1 MPSFTYQP
9 LTELEAINMM
19 LENIGESP
27 VSNLETSGDLYVSVA
42 RQMLYNASREIQTR
56 GWYFNTEENYPL
68 PINGSNEVVLASNVL
83 GVDLTD
89 DFYIYDAVL
98 RGNKLYNRKTHSY
111 VFDKDL
117 KGDITLFLEWSNLPQ
132 PARQYIAVVAAR
144 RFQKKYQPDD
154 YTTKVTADEEITA
167 KSDLEDYDA
176 NTRDYNM
183 ADNYSVF
190 NILER

>member
-9 LTELEAINMM
+9 LSELEAINMM
-19 LENIGESP
+19 LNNIGESP
-27 VSNLETSGDLYVSVA
+27 VSSLETAGDLYVSVA
-42 RQMLYNASREIQTR
+42 RQILYDASREIQTR
-56 GWYFNTEENYPL
+56 GWHFNTEEKYPIPL
-68 PINGSNEVVLASNVL
+68 NATGQAVLSTNVL

-89 DFYIYDAVL
+89 DFYTYDAVL
-98 RGNKLYNRKTHSY
+98 RGNRLYNRKDHSY

-117 KGDITLFLEWSNLPQ
+117 EGDVTFFLEWTDLPQ

-154 YTTKVTADEEITA
+154 YTTKVTADEELTA
-167 KSDLEDYDA
+167 KADLEDYDA

-190 NILER
+190 SILER

>member
-9 LTELEAINMM
+9 LSELEAINIM
-19 LENIGESP
+19 LTNIGESP
-27 VSNLETSGDLYVSVA
+27 ISSLETAVDLYVSVA
-42 RQMLYNASREIQTR
+42 RQMLYDASREIQTR
-56 GWYFNTEENYPL
+56 GWYFNSEEKYPIPL
-68 PINGSNEVVLASNVL
+68 NASGEAVLSKNILVI
-83 GVDLTD
+83 DLTD
-89 DFYIYDAVL
+89 DFYTYDATL
-98 RGNKLYNRKTHSY
+98 RGNRLYNRKTHSY

-117 KGDITLFLEWSNLPQ
+117 EGDVVFFLEWSDLPQ
-132 PARQYIAVVAAR
+132 AARQYITVVAAR

-154 YTTKVTADEEITA
+154 YTTKVTADEEIQA
-167 KSDLEDYDA
+167 KADLEDYDA